1 MKSRAFLEFCGKGF
15 CLDFLALSCV
25 IVLLQSHL
33 QNSFFH
39 VKNLLDFFFFSFQKS
54 GMISVTLEIPLKILF
69 IVKDCKA

>member
-39 VKNLLDFFFFSFQKS
+39 VKNLLDFFFFFFSEVWDDICYSRDTFENFVHSQR
-54 GMISVTLEIPLKILF
+54 L
-69 IVKDCKA
+69 